1 MSKIF
6 ESSSTPERNA
16 NLDVGHKTP
25 PVNSDLSA
33 FKTEIEPSS
42 SRFAPIY
49 ANTSEKAGVNLEALT
64 PFAGTSDRTEG
75 GSNEQYPDEQIG
87 QEQIVREILAAE
99 MGGATP
105 GIPAFTIPSIPIR
118 SRKSRTL
125 SEVSNRSDAEVTD
138 NPSAIVVIQDSEDKT
153 KGVTLPNQEETQ
165 AVKDGSQKIPS
176 ATNEGPGD
184 ASHLKGKGKI
194 DPIDKKVEKKR
205 IAAKA
210 KADLEAERI
219 PAFLSGGTCEV
230 FLSEA
235 PVSQSV
241 CVIPPASLPVNSD
254 SAAIPPCRAV
264 QTSLNVTQ
272 IPSPRAPSLTPLP
285 RLASKLWKERD
296 EARRRADDIASGS
309 SARGARHSSRL
320 ERIRS
325 YLIALH
331 AQEEVKTQL
340 CYRHGAR
347 MSLEKLV
354 EAEYELPPGL
364 LENYIKEEEEYLTK
378 VASFDPLG
386 DDTLFPTPSPPPTGH
401 PLDVASQVPD
411 GISEHG
417 SFLSPQD
424 NQDGDQV

>member
-1 MSKIF
+1 M
-6 ESSSTPERNA
+6 
-16 NLDVGHKTP
+16 
-25 PVNSDLSA
+25 
-33 FKTEIEPSS
+33 
-42 SRFAPIY
+42 
-49 ANTSEKAGVNLEALT
+49 
-64 PFAGTSDRTEG
+64 
-75 GSNEQYPDEQIG
+75 
-87 QEQIVREILAAE
+87 
-99 MGGATP
+99 
-105 GIPAFTIPSIPIR
+105 
-118 SRKSRTL
+118 
-125 SEVSNRSDAEVTD
+125 
-138 NPSAIVVIQDSEDKT
+138 ED
-153 KGVTLPNQEETQ
+153 
-165 AVKDGSQKIPS
+165 
-176 ATNEGPGD
+176 
-184 ASHLKGKGKI
+184 HL
-194 DPIDKKVEKKR
+194 R
-205 IAAKA
+205 
-210 KADLEAERI
+210 
-219 PAFLSGGTCEV
+219 
-230 FLSEA
+230 
-235 PVSQSV
+235 
-241 CVIPPASLPVNSD
+241 
-254 SAAIPPCRAV
+254 
-264 QTSLNVTQ
+264 
-272 IPSPRAPSLTPLP
+272 
-285 RLASKLWKERD
+285 KERD